1 MIDRYMIYKWICV
14 LGCITLL
21 IYSCSRKQEIQNG
34 CFQSFSILATDY
46 FGTSEPQVWKII
58 GKNAGDD
65 FLLDNEILGFVVD
78 RDFSSYMEPLADR
91 EVLKFTGRV
100 YKSWPSW
107 PEKHLGG
114 GRKNIQYEVLINHG
128 KYLVLDRRSRSK
140 HIPSIEKRC
149 DF

>member
-1 MIDRYMIYKWICV
+1 MIYKWICV

-21 IYSCSRKQEIQNG
+21 IYNCSRKQEIQNG

-46 FGTSEPQVWKII
+46 FGTSEPQVWKIV

-78 RDFSSYMEPLADR
+78 SDFSSYMEPLADR